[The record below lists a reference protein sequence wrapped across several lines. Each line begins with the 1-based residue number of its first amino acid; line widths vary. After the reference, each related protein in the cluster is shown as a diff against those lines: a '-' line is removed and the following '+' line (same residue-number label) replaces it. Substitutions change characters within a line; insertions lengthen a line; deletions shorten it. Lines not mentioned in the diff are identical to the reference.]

1 MVINDDY
8 KAGMDMAAKV
18 ITEMA
23 DTMDSRLNYIA
34 NHPNLTP
41 RAKLYAA
48 RYLIPL
54 HEQLKV
60 EHNKLAAMA
69 RAEQQ

>member
-1 MVINDDY
+1 MVTNDDFT
-8 KAGMDMAAKV
+8 AGMNAAAKV

-23 DTMDSRLNYIA
+23 DTMDSRLNFIA
-34 NHPNLTP
+34 NHPDLSP

-54 HEQLKV
+54 HEQLKT
-60 EHNKLAAMA
+60 EHNKLTAMA
-69 RAEQQ
+69 RAGY